1 MITTQK
7 VRIEKMEDYDKLYEI
22 IPASHIDSTV
32 VEEIKRVV
40 GLVCKAIIVEYP
52 YYESDYLSNYYIFYS
67 KKLKVFPKYSYRLL
81 LFYDN
86 ELTELIGYIS
96 LRPTYEGTR
105 IGRSYIE
112 PQYIISC
119 PSSLILSDNKVHF
132 QAGET
137 ILKAFPHMKQE
148 GDVAVC
154 AHVALWSVIRSFTN
168 RFHRYPEIKLGELV
182 EMIQPLSQRHIPS
195 HGLTPAQISDVF
207 LQLGLS
213 PVIRSNSVSTPYG
226 ITDEVLSYIESG
238 IPIIGLIAER
248 EHAVAIIGCSSP
260 NLTNIDFER
269 LPPNKFEEFAD
280 EDGKPLRTNVILAT
294 RFISHMVVND
304 DNYFPYRI
312 LGRLPPKIDDLPQ
325 EGERLLQKRDTL
337 SYTMRA
343 INHAV
348 IPLYPRIQLVYND
361 VRISFLA
368 LWKTGIYN
376 WSEKIVARIF
386 LTSANTYREY
396 VNQNS
401 SAFSQDLKNIIVHL
415 EMPKF
420 IWVVEVSSP
429 EASKANLVNAIV
441 LVDSTSATINKNPF
455 LLITEKNQIRY
466 VDAEKSVAYSCSS
479 DLLSIPKF
487 NNNLQEVT
495 PYG

>member
-1 MITTQK
+1 MITTQR
-7 VRIEKMEDYDKLYEI
+7 VRIEKMEDYDKLYEV
-22 IPASHIDSTV
+22 IPPSHIDSTIV
-32 VEEIKRVV
+32 DEIKQVI
-40 GLVCKAIIVEYP
+40 GLVCKAIVVEFP

-67 KKLKVFPKYSYRLL
+67 KKLKVFPKCSYRLL
-81 LFYDN
+81 LFVDN
-86 ELTELIGYIS
+86 ELTELIGYIA

-105 IGRSYIE
+105 FGRSYIE
-112 PQYIISC
+112 PQYIISN
-119 PSSLILSDNKVHF
+119 PSFLILSDNKVHF

-207 LQLGLS
+207 LKLGLS

-238 IPIIGLIAER
+238 IPIIGLITER

-260 NLTNIDFER
+260 KLTNIDFQN
-269 LPPNKFEEFAD
+269 LPPRMFEDFAD
-280 EDGKPLRTNVILAT
+280 KEGKPLRTNVILAT
-294 RFISHMVVND
+294 KFISHMVVND

-312 LGRLPPKIDDLPQ
+312 LSRLP
-325 EGERLLQKRDTL
+325 QKGDIS

-343 INHAV
+343 INYAV

-368 LWKTGIYN
+368 LWKTGIYD

-401 SAFSQDLKNIIVHL
+401 AAFGRDLKNIVVHL

-487 NNNLQEVT
+487 TNNLQEVT